1 MNVLELAR
9 GRKPET
15 IVDAPVD
22 AAARM
27 AQLSERVASLG
38 SVLRSQTQ
46 DMARAQLHRT
56 SDAGIEARVAKLET
70 VVAELEAAVA

>member
-46 DMARAQLHRT
+46 DLARAPLHRT
-56 SDAGIEARVAKLET
+56 SAGGFEARVAKLET